1 MQQVLFHIPIL
12 KESFPPDGIPVH
24 GFGVMLF
31 ITFMACVGF
40 LGWRSRRTGVN
51 VPKERVQDLVISVF
65 VGGLVGARLTYLIQ
79 YDRPLVEF
87 IRIWEGGIVLYGG
100 IVSGCLAFYLFHRY
114 LLRRVGIT
122 FWKLADVC
130 APGLALGIALGRLGC
145 FLNGCCYGHVAP
157 DNCPSSGFPLL
168 TCPAQEKVV
177 GVYAYQTLTGF
188 TVKPGAQGP
197 QSVVTGVEPSSAAE
211 RAGLQIGDRIVGL
224 NGQQNQCVLLITGQP
239 EAVEKAASIARESG
253 AEVVAFGDRK
263 EQIRVIVDGQSEL
276 SKLRQSIEKIVPVP
290 PRAVPFDS
298 FTDLMAD
305 VREGR
310 TRGRDTLALEVE
322 RAGQTLVIS
331 PFKPRT
337 VGLHPTQIYET
348 ISMLLLVVFLLAF
361 YPYRRYDGQIFTLF
375 LAIYAVHRFLNERL
389 RNDTEIVGLPA
400 LNMTLSQNISV
411 LMLLVA
417 LGLEIYQR
425 KYGTRVGSPA
435 AVV

>member
-31 ITFMACVGF
+31 ITFMACVWF

-51 VPKERVQDLVISVF
+51 IPKDRVQDLVIAVF
-65 VGGLVGARLTYLIQ
+65 VGGLVGARITYLVQ
-79 YDRPLVEF
+79 YDRPLKEF

-100 IVSGCLAFYLFHRY
+100 IVTGCLAFYLFHRY
-114 LLRRVGIT
+114 LLKRVGIT

-157 DNCPSSGFPLL
+157 DSCPSAGFPLL

-177 GVYAYQTLTGF
+177 GVYSYQTLTGF
-188 TVKPGAQGP
+188 TVKSGTQGP

-224 NGQQNQCVLLITGQP
+224 NGQRNQCVLLITGQP
-239 EAVEKAASIARESG
+239 ETVEKAALIGRENG
-253 AEVVAFGDRK
+253 ADVVAYGDRK
-263 EQIRVIVDGQSEL
+263 DQIRVIVDNQAEL

-290 PRAVPFDS
+290 PHTVPFDS
-298 FTDLMAD
+298 FTELMAD

-322 RAGQTLVIS
+322 RGGQTLTIG

-337 VGLHPTQIYET
+337 VGLHPTQLYET
-348 ISMLLLVVFLLAF
+348 ISMLLLVCFLLAF
-361 YPYRRYDGQIFTLF
+361 YPYRHYDGQVFTLF
-375 LAIYAVHRFLNERL
+375 LVCYAIHRFLNERL
-389 RNDTEIVGLPA
+389 RNDTEIVGIPS
-400 LNMTLSQNISV
+400 LNMTLSQNISII
-411 LMLLVA
+411 MLVVA
-417 LGLEIYQR
+417 ACLELSQR
-425 KYGTRVGSPA
+425 RWGARVPK
-435 AVV
+435 VP